1 MSKDYIEESCEVY
14 SEFAKH
20 LLKISNKNDLLHLS
34 LTNINTGL
42 YFEDVFNLEKLNK
55 LVNNYSN
62 FSTIESITKTLYELI
77 KKKQFKLTTN
87 NNYMLLTFLNPL
99 KTLQELPIPLPYIE
113 TSFCEED
120 ERVLQKRDI
129 ELILSWINPS
139 KRLKL
144 KLIYKA
150 TRDGDSP
157 LIFHKKVDG
166 IKNTITVVLT
176 DKGFRCGG
184 FITKEWNIS
193 GDFNKNDVDSFLF
206 SLERREKY
214 LVNMEGSTNYNHP
227 NYGPT
232 FGRGFDLVIG
242 ENVSSFFTS
251 NQNWSKFPNSYG
263 DNSDINIKNALT
275 GGYENFLVKEVE
287 TYEVIFN
294 EDFDDDDDEDE
305 EY

>member
-1 MSKDYIEESCEVY
+1 MNKNYIDESSEVY

-55 LVNNYSN
+55 MANNYSN

-77 KKKQFKLTTN
+77 KKNQFQLTTSDN
-87 NNYMLLTFLNPL
+87 CMILTFLNPVKDL
-99 KTLQELPIPLPYIE
+99 PELPIPLPYIE
-113 TSFCEED
+113 TAFCEED
-120 ERVLQKRDI
+120 ERILQKRDKD
-129 ELILSWINPS
+129 LILSWINPN
-139 KRLKL
+139 KPLKL
-144 KLIYKA
+144 RLIYKA

-157 LIFHKKVDG
+157 LVFHKKLDG
-166 IKNTITVVLT
+166 IKNTVTVFLT
-176 DKGFRCGG
+176 DKGFRSGG
-184 FITKEWNIS
+184 FVTKEWNSS

-242 ENVSSFFTS
+242 ENVSSFFST

-263 DNSDINIKNALT
+263 DNSDNSLKGALT
-275 GGYENFLVKEVE
+275 GGYENFLVKEIE
-287 TYEVIFN
+287 AYEVIFN
-294 EDFDDDDDEDE
+294 EDFDDDEDE

>member
-1 MSKDYIEESCEVY
+1 MAHKDIYINGEQ
-14 SEFAKH
+14 
-20 LLKISNKNDLLHLS
+20 
-34 LTNINTGL
+34 T
-42 YFEDVFNLEKLNK
+42 
-55 LVNNYSN
+55 
-62 FSTIESITKTLYELI
+62 
-77 KKKQFKLTTN
+77 Q
-87 NNYMLLTFLNPL
+87 
-99 KTLQELPIPLPYIE
+99 YI
-113 TSFCEED
+113 
-120 ERVLQKRDI
+120 
-129 ELILSWINPS
+129 
-139 KRLKL
+139 
-144 KLIYKA
+144 
-150 TRDGDSP
+150 
-157 LIFHKKVDG
+157 
-166 IKNTITVVLT
+166 LT
-176 DKGFRCGG
+176 DKGFRCVGL
-184 FITKEWNIS
+184 ITKESNIS

>member
-1 MSKDYIEESCEVY
+1 MKQEYIDEVVEVY

-34 LTNINTGL
+34 LTNVNTGL

-55 LVNNYSN
+55 IANNYLN

-77 KKKQFKLTTN
+77 KKNQFILSTN
-87 NNYMLLTFLNPL
+87 NDYMLLTFKNPV
-99 KTLQELPIPLPYIE
+99 KDLQELSISLPYIE
-113 TSFCEED
+113 TAFCEED
-120 ERVLQKRDI
+120 ERILQKRDI
-129 ELILSWINPS
+129 DLILSWINPS
-139 KRLKL
+139 KSLKL
-144 KLIYKA
+144 RLIYKA

-166 IKNTITVVLT
+166 IKNTVTAILT

-184 FITKEWNIS
+184 FVTKEWNTS
-193 GDFNKNDVDSFLF
+193 KEFNKNDVDSFLF

-214 LVNMEGSTNYNHP
+214 MISMEGSTNYNHP

-232 FGRGFDLVIG
+232 FGKGFDLVVG
-242 ENVSSFFTS
+242 ENSSSFFSS

-263 DNSDINIKNALT
+263 DSSDNNIKGALT
-275 GGYENFLVKEVE
+275 GGSENFLVKEIE
-287 TYEVIFN
+287 TYEVVYN
-294 EDFDDDDDEDE
+294 EDFDDDEDD
-305 EY
+305 

>member
-1 MSKDYIEESCEVY
+1 MNKDYIDESCEVY

-55 LVNNYSN
+55 LANNYSN
-62 FSTIESITKTLYELI
+62 FSTIESITKTLYELL
-77 KKKQFKLTTN
+77 KKRQYQLTTN
-87 NNYMLLTFLNPL
+87 NKHMLLTFFNPL
-99 KTLQELPIPLPYIE
+99 KTLQELAIPLPYIE

-120 ERVLQKRDI
+120 ERILQKKDI
-129 ELILSWINPS
+129 ELLLSWINQLKS
-139 KRLKL
+139 LKL
-144 KLIYKA
+144 RLIYKA

-166 IKNTITVVLT
+166 INNTVTVILT

-184 FITKEWNIS
+184 FITKEWNSS

-242 ENVSSFFTS
+242 ENVSNFFS
-251 NQNWSKFPNSYG
+251 NNKNWSKFPHSYG
-263 DNSDINIKNALT
+263 DNSNINLKNVLT
-275 GGYENFLVKEVE
+275 GGFENFLVKEIE

-294 EDFDDDDDEDE
+294 EDFDEDEEDE